1 MTGTELG
8 PGGGGWKD
16 TKVVSFHI
24 SASRAHKVSSETI
37 TQTDDYIVWGG
48 KNNDGISPGLY
59 RRLSRHE
66 S

>member
-37 TQTDDYIVWGG
+37 TQTDDYIV
-48 KNNDGISPGLY
+48 
-59 RRLSRHE
+59 
-66 S
+66 